1 MNKLLQ
7 IALASVALSIGFN
20 AHAGA
25 LGLTTTGG
33 LHQELSYYYSQDGQQ
48 GTDNQLLPNYGVGLE
63 AMVGDKDEKVQ
74 GILRMNWLFDYPP
87 VLPDTGDL
95 EIEDA
100 LFPPAHK
107 EDPRSVGTLGLGVQ
121 WGVLGDPTGTQLNV
135 SAVVGTGFITTD
147 NTEFLMI
154 EAGVGATHNLTSS
167 LQANV
172 NVMGT
177 MRYRKRPSYGPNVY
191 AGIRYLF
198 D

>member
-25 LGLTTTGG
+25 IGLTTTGG
-33 LHQELSYYYSQDGQQ
+33 FHQALSYYYSQDGQQ
-48 GTDNQLLPNYGVGLE
+48 GIDKQSRPNYGVGLE

-74 GILRMNWLFDYPP
+74 GLLRMNWVVDAPTLK
-87 VLPDTGDL
+87 PDTGDL
-95 EIEDA
+95 DINDA
-100 LFPPAHK
+100 VFPRADK